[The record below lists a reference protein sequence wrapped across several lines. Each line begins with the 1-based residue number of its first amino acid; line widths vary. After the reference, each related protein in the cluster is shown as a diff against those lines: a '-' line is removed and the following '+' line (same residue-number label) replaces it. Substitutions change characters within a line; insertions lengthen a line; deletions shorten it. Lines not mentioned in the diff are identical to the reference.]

1 MAQRY
6 DAVIIGGG
14 HNGLISAAYL
24 ARAGLKT
31 LVLERRHVLGGAAVT
46 EEIVPGFRFSVAS
59 YVVSLL
65 RPEVIRELQL
75 PKYGLDILP
84 LDGTFTPLHPGEG
97 PRPAKGSRASKAA
110 DGGDYLW
117 RVNDHGRTVRELRRW
132 SKSDAEAYEE
142 YGQLM
147 VEMARFIKPILGIVP
162 ADPTDI
168 DPRPLL
174 PLAGLARAF
183 GQLPERQQAV
193 FVQLMTMSAADF
205 LDQWFETDP
214 LKATMSASGI
224 IGTYQGIRSPGTAYV
239 LLHHYMGEIDGAFRA
254 WGIPKGG
261 TGGVS
266 YAIARSAQALGAE
279 IRTEAPVARI
289 TVRSGRATGVVL
301 ESGEEIEASV
311 VLSSADA
318 KVTFLDLLEDGTLD
332 PGFEQEVRRFKF
344 RGSSGKVNLAVDALP
359 EFSCLPGFGEHLR
372 GAISFSPS
380 MTDMEQAYDDAK
392 YGHWSR
398 KPYIDM
404 IIPTLVDPE
413 MAPPGKHVISCFVQY
428 APYKLDPSLG
438 TWDDNREAFGDA
450 VIDRIAEFAPNIRD
464 IIVGRQVLTPLDI
477 ERTIGLTEGNIFQ
490 GELSLEQLFF
500 NRPVPGYARFRTP
513 IKDLWLSGS
522 STHPGGGLMGANGR
536 LAALEVLR
544 ARGRKV
550 A

>member
-1 MAQRY
+1 VAQRY

-14 HNGLISAAYL
+14 HNGLVSAAYL
-24 ARAGLKT
+24 ARAGMRT

-65 RPEVIRELQL
+65 RPEIIRELRL
-75 PKYGLDILP
+75 PEHGLDILP
-84 LDGTFTPLHPGEG
+84 LDGTFTPLPEG
-97 PRPAKGSRASKAA
+97 AGAHT
-110 DGGDYLW
+110 GGPDYLW

-132 SKSDAEAYEE
+132 STNDAEAYEE

-162 ADPTDI
+162 GDPTDL

-174 PLAGLARAF
+174 PIAALARGF
-183 GQLPERQQAV
+183 GRLTERQQAV

-266 YAIARSAQALGAE
+266 LSIASAARSLGAE

-289 TVRSGRATGVVL
+289 RTHGDRATGVVL
-301 ESGEEIEASV
+301 EDGEEIDASV

-318 KVTFLDLLEDGTLD
+318 KVTFLDLLEPGTLD
-332 PGFEQEVRRFKF
+332 ASFEAEVRRFKF
-344 RGSSGKVNLAVDALP
+344 RGSSGKVNLAVDRLP
-359 EFSCLPGFGEHLR
+359 DFTCLPGSGEHLR

-380 MTDMEQAYDDAK
+380 MDDMERAYDDAK
-392 YGHWSR
+392 YGRPSR

-404 IIPTLVDPE
+404 IIPTLVDPA

-428 APYKLDPSLG
+428 APYRLDPSLG
-438 TWDDNREAFGDA
+438 TWDDNREAFGDT

-464 IIVGRQVLTPLDI
+464 IIIGRQVLTPLDI
-477 ERTIGLTEGNIFQ
+477 ERTMGLTEGNIFQ

-513 IKDLWLSGS
+513 VRDLWLSGS

-536 LAALEVLR
+536 LAAMEVLR
-544 ARGRKV
+544 SRGRKV